1 MAFRIVGVKTNYST
15 KEIGG
20 FFWGGGLKRGGAH
33 APVAPPWLRSWSF
46 FYVFDSVLSDILIL
60 HWFIIKIWLCINIK
74 FVDKTIFSLSPEKH
88 PKIHMKSIRANIT
101 FLIVITSFKW
111 KILIINIIK
120 FWCGVP
126 PLVVLC
132 NQLYN
137 EDTFQVLS

>member
-1 MAFRIVGVKTNYST
+1 MAFWIVGVKTNYST
-15 KEIGG
+15 KEIGV
-20 FFWGGGLKRGGAH
+20 FWGGVWVARGGAH
-33 APVAPPWLRSWSF
+33 APVAPPLATVLIF
-46 FYVFDSVLSDILIL
+46 FFMFLIVFIL

-120 FWCGVP
+120 FWCGFP